1 MTSHDDDS
9 LAAFLEEPA
18 CQILNK
24 GVLIM
29 HWKQVENNRWILR
42 YHY

>member
-18 CQILNK
+18 CPMLNK
-24 GVLIM
+24 GVLITLNTGR
-29 HWKQVENNRWILR
+29 K
-42 YHY
+42 